1 MQPVLKGPYTL
12 KTSTETGV
20 GYVVGVAWEKPET
33 GARVALTYNSKIEY
47 DFSATEWG
55 KAPTQLK
62 LWGNITPTTDKFKT
76 TVPESINLEF
86 QTGIAKDT
94 LLTGSVRWVHWTQF
108 DITPPAYSETYKYHC
123 SRTCRQKKF
132 PIVSYERNST
142 TLNIGVDHRFNDQW
156 SGAVIFGYE
165 PHKGLRTNEWRP
177 TDGFKSAT
185 LAASYQA
192 SDKIKITAGISY
204 VDIGD
209 AVTDT

>member
-1 MQPVLKGPYTL
+1 MQSNMQTEKNERDAI
-12 KTSTETGV
+12 KTRRIKRELYPKV
-20 GYVVGVAWEKPET
+20 
-33 GARVALTYNSKIEY
+33 TY
-47 DFSATEWG
+47 
-55 KAPTQLK
+55 
-62 LWGNITPTTDKFKT
+62 
-76 TVPESINLEF
+76 
-86 QTGIAKDT
+86 
-94 LLTGSVRWVHWTQF
+94 
-108 DITPPAYSETYKYHC
+108 
-123 SRTCRQKKF
+123 
-132 PIVSYERNST
+132 T

-209 AVTDT
+209 AVTDTYLSHFSGNYGWGGGVRVGIRF